1 MILCLDVGNTQIHG
15 GVFNNDKLTLQ
26 FRKSSRETMSSDE
39 FGVFLRAVLR
49 ENGIGYENIKQVV
62 MCTVVPRSVYSFR
75 SACIKY
81 FHHEPFMLEPGV
93 KTGLKIKYRNPVEVG
108 ADRIAN
114 AIASTQ
120 LYPNK
125 NIIAIDFGTATT
137 FDVITKDKDYLGGV
151 ILPGVRIS
159 MESLASNA
167 AKLQTV
173 EIVEPQQVVGRSTRE
188 SIQSGLFY
196 GQLGTVKEL
205 TKRITD
211 EAFQDEK
218 PVIIGTGGFST
229 LFENQGLFDAI
240 HPDLVLQGL
249 KFLLNMNS

>member
-1 MILCLDVGNTQIHG
+1 
-15 GVFNNDKLTLQ
+15 
-26 FRKSSRETMSSDE
+26 
-39 FGVFLRAVLR
+39 
-49 ENGIGYENIKQVV
+49 
-62 MCTVVPRSVYSFR
+62 
-75 SACIKY
+75 
-81 FHHEPFMLEPGV
+81 MLEPGV

-114 AIASTQ
+114 AIAGTQ

-159 MESLASNA
+159 MEALASNA
-167 AKLQTV
+167 AKLQSV
-173 EIVEPQQVVGRSTRE
+173 EIKEPQEVVGRSTRE

-205 TKRITD
+205 TKRITE
-211 EAFQDEK
+211 EAFGKSK
-218 PVIIGTGGFST
+218 PVIIGTGGFSS
-229 LFENQGLFDAI
+229 LFEQHGLFDAV
-240 HPDLVLQGL
+240 HPDLVLLGL